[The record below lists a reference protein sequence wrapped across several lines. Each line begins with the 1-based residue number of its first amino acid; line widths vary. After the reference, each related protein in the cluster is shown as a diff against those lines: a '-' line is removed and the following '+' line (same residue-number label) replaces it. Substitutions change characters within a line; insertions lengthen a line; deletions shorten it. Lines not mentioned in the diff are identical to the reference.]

1 MVVAISG
8 TMPDG
13 SKPQPGT
20 TPPFQLV
27 VPGEPSAVPNAR

>member
-13 SKPQPGT
+13 RKPDPGT

-27 VPGEPSAVPNAR
+27 VTSDPSAVPNAR